1 MKLVRLCILFCF
13 CISCVGPQK
22 DKKTKTV
29 AVFKTSLIVL
39 GTVQDAGSPHIA
51 CKKDCC
57 ANLFENPLASRKVV
71 SLGLVDVEA
80 EKTYLFEATPDITEQ
95 LKTLKTSAPFEAPE
109 IPNGIFLTHAHIG
122 HYTGLMYLGKE
133 ATNAKGA
140 SVFAMPRMKSF
151 LESNGPWDQLVTNG
165 NIVLEELKDNTEVA
179 LSPNLKVIPL
189 KVPHRDEY
197 SETVGYTIIGPKKKV
212 LFIPDI
218 DKWDKWK
225 TSIIDAVAE
234 VDYAFLDA
242 SFYDAKEI
250 NNRDISEI
258 PHPFV
263 IETMGLF
270 DNLPKS
276 ERNKIHFIHFNH
288 TNPLLDSG
296 SQQSKKVIAQGFH
309 IARKNDIIEL

>member
-1 MKLVRLCILFCF
+1 MNILKRL
-13 CISCVGPQK
+13 
-22 DKKTKTV
+22 
-29 AVFKTSLIVL
+29 
-39 GTVQDAGSPHIA
+39 
-51 CKKDCC
+51 
-57 ANLFENPLASRKVV
+57 
-71 SLGLVDVEA
+71 
-80 EKTYLFEATPDITEQ
+80 ATPSLDQ
-95 LKTLKTSAPFEAPE
+95 
-109 IPNGIFLTHAHIG
+109 
-122 HYTGLMYLGKE
+122 
-133 ATNAKGA
+133 
-140 SVFAMPRMKSF
+140 RKS
-151 LESNGPWDQLVTNG
+151 T
-165 NIVLEELKDNTEVA
+165 
-179 LSPNLKVIPL
+179 
-189 KVPHRDEY
+189 
-197 SETVGYTIIGPKKKV
+197 
-212 LFIPDI
+212 FIPDI